1 MSVKI
6 LAVIKLF
13 LILVIVQLTQNNMII
28 QTNQSLVKRK
38 TKPKG
43 VAIQEF
49 VGLKLKIHSSL
60 KAIVNIKKNK
70 SVNKNVT
77 ATISH
82 IEYKNIMLNNKS
94 IRICPS
100 MNRI

>member
-1 MSVKI
+1 MSNCSTNSKQYDNSD
-6 LAVIKLF
+6 K
-13 LILVIVQLTQNNMII
+13 LVIG
-28 QTNQSLVKRK
+28 K
-38 TKPKG
+38 TKDETEG

-60 KAIVNIKKNK
+60 KTIVNIKKNK